1 MTFSLPS
8 STILPSLPLGEW
20 QDTYATVHLWTQIVG
35 KIRLTLMP
43 KINHWW
49 QSTLYVT
56 SRGLTTGTI
65 PYKTRTF
72 EMRFD
77 FIDHQLRIET
87 SDGATQNIELV
98 PQSVAGFYQA
108 VIAALNVIDVDVSI
122 WTMPQEIDNPIR
134 FNQDNQNAAY
144 DSEYVQRFWQ
154 ILVQVDRILTVF
166 RSRFIGKSSPVH
178 FFWGSFDLA
187 VTRFSGRSAPPH
199 PGGVP
204 GMADWVTREAYSHEV
219 SSCGFWPG
227 GGSVSEPVFYP
238 YAYPAP
244 EGFQEYPVQP
254 KEAFYSLEME
264 EFILSYEAMRQADDP
279 DAVLFAFLQSTYEA
293 AANLGACRA

>member
-1 MTFSLPS
+1 MTFNLS
-8 STILPSLPLGEW
+8 STTLLPSLPFAEW
-20 QDTYATVHLWTQIVG
+20 QDTYATLHLWTQIVG
-35 KIRLTLMP
+35 KIRLALMP
-43 KINHWW
+43 TINHWW

-56 SRGLTTGTI
+56 PRGLTTGTI

-77 FIDHQLRIET
+77 FIDHQLRIEAN
-87 SDGATQNIELV
+87 DGASQNIDLV
-98 PQSVAGFYQA
+98 PRSVADFYQA
-108 VIAALNVIDVDVSI
+108 VMAALKAIDIEVLI
-122 WTMPQEIDNPIR
+122 WTMPQEMDNPIR
-134 FNQDNQNAAY
+134 FNQDDQHAAY
-144 DSEYVQRFWQ
+144 DSKYVQHFWQ
-154 ILVQVDRILTVF
+154 ILVQVDRILTIF

-227 GGSVSEPVFYP
+227 GGSVAEPVFYA

-244 EGFQEYPVQP
+244 ERFRDYPVQP
-254 KEAFYSLEME
+254 REAFYSSEMQ
-264 EFILSYEAMRQADDP
+264 EFILPYEAMRQADDP
-279 DAVLFAFLQSTYEA
+279 DAVSLLFSKALMKRRQI
-293 AANLGACRA
+293 

>member
-1 MTFSLPS
+1 MASNLPS
-8 STILPSLPLGEW
+8 STLLPSLPLGEW

-98 PQSVAGFYQA
+98 PQSVADFYQA

-134 FNQDNQNAAY
+134 FNQDNQHAAY
-144 DSEYVQRFWQ
+144 DSEYVQRFWR

-178 FFWGSFDLA
+178 FFWG
-187 VTRFSGRSAPPH
+187 
-199 PGGVP
+199 
-204 GMADWVTREAYSHEV
+204 
-219 SSCGFWPG
+219 
-227 GGSVSEPVFYP
+227 
-238 YAYPAP
+238 
-244 EGFQEYPVQP
+244 
-254 KEAFYSLEME
+254 
-264 EFILSYEAMRQADDP
+264 
-279 DAVLFAFLQSTYEA
+279 
-293 AANLGACRA
+293 